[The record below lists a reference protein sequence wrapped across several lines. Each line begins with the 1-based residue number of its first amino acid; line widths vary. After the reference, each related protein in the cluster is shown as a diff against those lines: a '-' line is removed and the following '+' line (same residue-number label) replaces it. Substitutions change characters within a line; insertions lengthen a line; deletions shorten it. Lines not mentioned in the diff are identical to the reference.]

1 MNLTGFFLPS
11 HYSRFSVKNTTKN
24 NLSLC
29 TIYSIYD
36 RPTFT
41 HRTSLL
47 SFDVTSRL
55 HITIII
61 ISSTCIL
68 FNTTDFVLLAL
79 FMFYFFHQFFF
90 FIFWHMIFLILL
102 GQQNVIGPINL
113 FSDLNL
119 FRIDTKVFIKTNNV
133 CFLSHSIK
141 CLKGDKVLFS
151 LKFFFIFI
159 NADDV
164 GRIII
169 SEDHSTI

>member
-61 ISSTCIL
+61 ASIKNSH
-68 FNTTDFVLLAL
+68 DVKVMQ
-79 FMFYFFHQFFF
+79 MFDLIIVKYMYFF
-90 FIFWHMIFLILL
+90 
-102 GQQNVIGPINL
+102 
-113 FSDLNL
+113 
-119 FRIDTKVFIKTNNV
+119 
-133 CFLSHSIK
+133 
-141 CLKGDKVLFS
+141 
-151 LKFFFIFI
+151 
-159 NADDV
+159 
-164 GRIII
+164 
-169 SEDHSTI
+169 

>member
-61 ISSTCIL
+61 AAIKNSH
-68 FNTTDFVLLAL
+68 DVKVMQ
-79 FMFYFFHQFFF
+79 MFD
-90 FIFWHMIFLILL
+90 LIIVKYMYL
-102 GQQNVIGPINL
+102 V
-113 FSDLNL
+113 
-119 FRIDTKVFIKTNNV
+119 
-133 CFLSHSIK
+133 
-141 CLKGDKVLFS
+141 
-151 LKFFFIFI
+151 
-159 NADDV
+159 
-164 GRIII
+164 
-169 SEDHSTI
+169 